1 MLLFCQYF
9 FSQLANRIDSKYIH
23 FQNSLKLN
31 ALSGRTGGC
40 SQPMPRAKETL
51 SRVAV
56 TRASSEKYSDF
67 CLPSSDF
74 SKEQRKSCDI
84 CRRFENM
91 LNPILVCSGC
101 KVLGLGPSPFSF
113 TCFSDLCPY

>member
-1 MLLFCQYF
+1 M
-9 FSQLANRIDSKYIH
+9 I
-23 FQNSLKLN
+23 FQNSLKLG
-31 ALSGRTGGC
+31 ALSGRTGPC

-67 CLPSSDF
+67 SLPRSDI

-84 CRRFENM
+84 CRRFENV

-101 KVLGLGPSPFSF
+101 KVLGLIPGPFHALVSLFFSP
-113 TCFSDLCPY
+113 Y